1 MIPVLLCAL
10 ITLSLAD
17 NDLDTLY
24 PELEH
29 SRTIYVTGE
38 LWFMQSFFSFCCF
51 FCFCRT
57 EMPSGVP
64 RSLSFV
70 RDTHSAVSA
79 ASSPVYQRLLL
90 LLWPGDNAA
99 MWGDY

>member
-38 LWFMQSFFSFCCF
+38 RWFTQSFFLFVFAEHRCPPAF
-51 FCFCRT
+51 
-57 EMPSGVP
+57 P

-70 RDTHSAVSA
+70 RDTHSAASSV
-79 ASSPVYQRLLL
+79 SSPVYQRLLL
-90 LLWPGDNAA
+90 LLRPSDNAA

>member
-38 LWFMQSFFSFCCF
+38 RWLMQSFSFLFSQ
-51 FCFCRT
+51 
-57 EMPSGVP
+57 S
-64 RSLSFV
+64 
-70 RDTHSAVSA
+70 RDALRRPPA
-79 ASSPVYQRLLL
+79 L
-90 LLWPGDNAA
+90 
-99 MWGDY
+99 

>member
-38 LWFMQSFFSFCCF
+38 RWFMQSFFFLF

-57 EMPSGVP
+57 AMPSSVP

-70 RDTHSAVSA
+70 RDTHSAVSSV
-79 ASSPVYQRLLL
+79 SSPVYQRLLL
-90 LLWPGDNAA
+90 LLRPGDNAA